1 MAASSPAAWP
11 TECKCWRSV
20 LQLGVSTTT
29 PLPRPL
35 GLRLALSSLGALQ
48 CTAPI
53 ARRRSRVL
61 RRRPSES
68 DRTHASAHLDG
79 CASSP
84 LPLPQERLLAPRKH
98 ERRRRLLLQ
107 ATPSHQPLRQCRRRQ
122 PMSTSR
128 RTCPGR
134 VFIRPR
140 PRWTRRWAMPVAT
153 SLAAVPAAV
162 RRATTTKV
170 AEDQSTWRR
179 TCLVRAFI
187 RPRLRWIRR
196 RLSENLAPTA
206 TRGGSSSKEAA
217 AARGRSLRP
226 PSRRERVRWRASWRQ
241 CPRRAR
247 RARRPSL
254 RRRARLA
261 PLPGWALP
269 CARSC
274 GARGRRGRRSSW
286 TLSSR

>member
-1 MAASSPAAWP
+1 M
-11 TECKCWRSV
+11 RSV
-20 LQLGVSTTT
+20 LQLGVEHDH
-29 PLPRPL
+29 PLASPPWPSF
-35 GLRLALSSLGALQ
+35 GAQALGALQ

-68 DRTHASAHLDG
+68 GRSAGRPASARLDG

-134 VFIRPR
+134 AFIRPR

-153 SLAAVPAAV
+153 NLAAVPAAV

-170 AEDQSTWRR
+170 AEDRSTWRR